1 MTEVAPAPEAA
12 PDVAVRQHRWL
23 RWIAGRLAGLVALIL
38 AALLLADSSI
48 GHRLITDQIA
58 ALRPANGLR
67 YTVGRISGSIYSDM
81 TLIDVRVRDRK
92 GLVLEVPRASLRWS
106 PLAWLSNRLEIKR
119 LAIPQARLAKL
130 PETVRTGKPSPA
142 LPSFDILI
150 GELTVDRLM
159 IDRVVTGTPRVG
171 SLSGRADIHAGR
183 ALVDLRAV
191 VAGSDRLI
199 LKLDAAPDRDR
210 FDIDLR
216 ATGAADGLIAKLIR
230 VNKPIAAV
238 IAGQGRW
245 TRWRGTAQA
254 DVGGSPVADLAL
266 GNQSGAYTLNGSLTP
281 AGMTQSKL
289 VRLAMPRVVV
299 NGAATLVDRQLD
311 GRLTL
316 RSSALAI
323 DAAGGIDLAN
333 SAFRDLRIRTQ
344 LLQPPALVTKMVG
357 RKVEL
362 RTILDGAF
370 DTAAFD
376 YRLTADFI
384 SFGKEGFEVVRAGGR
399 GRLSAQ
405 PIIVPL
411 QLSVSRVTGVD
422 AVAGAILR
430 NLVLEGTLRA
440 TSAFITG
447 ADLNFR
453 SDKLKGSF
461 NLLVDLKNGRFDVGL
476 NGGLGRYLIPGLG
489 IVDVVSKLQVVPAPG
504 GKGARIIGTANV
516 QFVRLDNSFFRTLAG
531 GLPRLTTSLEQSTDG
546 ILHLRGLV
554 LTAPDI
560 RITGTGIRR
569 RDGSVEFAG
578 GGTQRSYGAFTLKL
592 SGRLERPTL
601 DLSFAR
607 PNEALGVNKVRAH
620 LDPTPEGYVFDASGG
635 SSLGDFI
642 GNGRIL
648 LPKGGQATV
657 AIAALDVGGIKASG
671 SLLAAEGGFDGT
683 LNVGGGGGVSGAI
696 GFSPV
701 NGVQRIELHVEAA
714 NARVL
719 GDAVLRRGKL
729 DLVTMLYP
737 QAASVEATAR
747 GSGLRRGSLGL
758 ARFEGTASLRG
769 GVGTIKASIAGSRGR
784 VFDIRGE
791 ADVTPDRYRITAS
804 GTIDRR
810 PLKLLEPAIVT
821 RAGDG
826 WRLEPTR
833 LAFSG
838 GNAELGGR
846 FSSDSAA
853 IDAVVARMPLT
864 ILDIGY
870 PGLGLAGSASGKL
883 SFAQGAGA
891 APVGT
896 VDMTI
901 RGLSR
906 SGLVLSSRPIDVG
919 VVGVLKADNA
929 AMRAVMASGGKTIGR
944 AQARLSP
951 LGSGSL
957 TDRLSNAQL
966 FAQLR
971 YDGPADTLWRLT
983 GLELFDLSGPVAI
996 AADLGGKVNDP
1007 RIRGVLRAKG
1017 ARLESA
1023 IAGTVLTGVDATGT
1037 FNGSQLSFS
1046 SFAADAG
1053 KGGRV
1058 TGSGSFDFSAVNGYG
1073 IDLKIQADKAV
1084 IINRDDIAA
1093 TVTGPL
1099 TIRSDGAGGVIGGDV
1114 VLNASRYRLGQAVAA
1129 NAVPVLNIR
1138 EINLPEG
1145 SADEDDRRVTPW
1157 RLDVHA
1163 RAENGV
1169 RVTGLGLT
1177 SEWSADLQIGGL
1189 LDSPAIIGRAD
1200 IVRGYYEFS
1209 GREFA
1214 IDRGTIRFAGET
1226 PANPPI
1232 DIAANAD
1239 SAGLSATIRV
1249 TGPAIRPQISFSSVP
1264 ALPQDELLSRL
1275 LFGTSITNLS
1285 APEALQLAG
1294 AVASLQDNFSGLNP
1308 INALRRLA
1316 GLDRLRI
1323 LPADTSVGR
1332 TTSVAA
1338 GKFITRKLYAE
1349 IISDG
1354 QGYSATQVE
1363 FQVTRWL
1370 SILST
1375 ISTLGRQSVNV
1386 RVSKDY

>member
-1 MTEVAPAPEAA
+1 MEAGEAPET
-12 PDVAVRQHRWL
+12 PIRRYGWRRWVAGGVGGV
-23 RWIAGRLAGLVALIL
+23 IALVIAVLLI
-38 AALLLADSSI
+38 ADSSF
-48 GHRLITDQIA
+48 GHRFITDQIS
-58 ALRPANGLR
+58 ALRPSNGLR
-67 YTVGRISGSIYSDM
+67 YSVGRITGSIYGEM
-81 TLIDVRVRDRK
+81 TLIDVRVRDSK
-92 GLVLEVPRASLRWS
+92 GLVLEVPRAALRWS

-130 PETVRTGKPSPA
+130 PEIVRTGKPKPV

-150 GELTVDRLM
+150 GELTVDRLV
-159 IDRVVTGTPRVG
+159 IDRVVTGTTRIG
-171 SLSGRADIHAGR
+171 SLAGKADIHAGR

-199 LKLDAAPDRDR
+199 LKLDAEPDRNR

-216 ATGAADGLIAKLIR
+216 AAGAAKGVLAKLVR
-230 VNKPIAAV
+230 VNKSVGAV
-238 IAGQGRW
+238 IEGKGSW
-245 TRWRGTAQA
+245 TRWRGTARA
-254 DVGGSPVADLAL
+254 VVGGAQVVDLAL
-266 GNQSGAYTLNGSLTP
+266 GNAAGAYTLLGSVTP
-281 AGMTQSKL
+281 SGMSNDKL
-289 VRLAMPRVVV
+289 VRLVMPRLAI
-299 NGAATLVDRQLD
+299 NGAATLVARQLD
-311 GRLTL
+311 GRLSL

-323 DAAGGIDLAN
+323 ETVGGLDLAN

-344 LLQPPALVTKMVG
+344 LLQPKALVSNMVG

-362 RTILDGAF
+362 RAILDGAF

-376 YRLTADFI
+376 YRLTADFA
-384 SFGKEGFEVVRAGGR
+384 SFGKEGFENVRAGGR
-399 GRLSAQ
+399 GRLSPQ

-430 NLVLEGTLRA
+430 NLVLQGTLRV

-447 ADLNFR
+447 ADLKFQ

-476 NGGLGRYLIPGLG
+476 NGGLARYLIPGLG
-489 IVDVVSKLQVVPAPG
+489 IVDVVSKLQVVPAPN
-504 GKGARIIGTANV
+504 GKGARIIGTATA

-531 GLPRLTTSLEQSTDG
+531 GLPRLTANLEQSTDG
-546 ILHLRGLV
+546 ILHLRNLV

-560 RITGTGIRR
+560 RITGTGLRR
-569 RDGSVEFAG
+569 RDGNVEFSG
-578 GGTQRSYGAFTLKL
+578 SGTQRTYGPLTLKL
-592 SGRLERPTL
+592 SGKLERPML
-601 DLSFAR
+601 DLTFER
-607 PNEALGVNKVRAH
+607 PNETLGVNGVRAH
-620 LDPTPEGYVFDASGG
+620 LDPTPEGYTFTATGG
-635 SSLGDFI
+635 STLGDFT

-648 LPKGGQATV
+648 LPKGGLATV
-657 AIAALDVGGIKASG
+657 VIAALDVGGIKGSG

-696 GFSPV
+696 GFAPV
-701 NGVQRIELHVEAA
+701 NGVQRIEVHLDAA

-737 QAASVEATAR
+737 QGATVEGSAR

-769 GVGTIKASIAGSRGR
+769 GAGTIKASIAGSRGR
-784 VFDIRGE
+784 AFDIRGE
-791 ADVTPDRYRITAS
+791 ADVTPDRYRITAA
-804 GTIDRR
+804 GTIDRK

-821 RAGDG
+821 RVGDG
-826 WRLEPTR
+826 WRLEPTK
-833 LAFSG
+833 LDFAG

-846 FSSDSAA
+846 FTSNSAA
-853 IDAVVARMPLT
+853 VDAVLARMPLT
-864 ILDIGY
+864 ILDIAY

-891 APVGT
+891 APVGS
-896 VDMTI
+896 VNMTI

-957 TDRLSNAQL
+957 TARLANAQL

-996 AADLGGKVNDP
+996 AADMGGKVNDP

-1023 IAGTVLTGVDATGT
+1023 STGTVLTGVDAVGT
-1037 FNGSQLSFS
+1037 FTGSQLSFS
-1046 SFAADAG
+1046 NFSADAG

-1058 TGSGSFDFSAVNGYG
+1058 TGSGSFDFAAVNGYG
-1073 IDLKIQADKAV
+1073 IDLKLQADKALL
-1084 IINRDDIAA
+1084 INRDDIAA

-1099 TIRSDGAGGVIGGDV
+1099 AIRSDGAGGVISGDV
-1114 VLNASRYRLGQAVAA
+1114 VLDSSRYRLGQAVAA

-1145 SADEDDRRVTPW
+1145 MAEEDDRRIIPW
-1157 RLDVHA
+1157 RLDVRA
-1163 RAENGV
+1163 RAAGGV

-1177 SEWSADLQIGGL
+1177 SEWSADLQIGGAP
-1189 LDSPAIIGRAD
+1189 DNPAITGRAD
-1200 IVRGYYEFS
+1200 IIRGYYEFS
-1209 GREFA
+1209 GREFQ
-1214 IDRGTIRFAGET
+1214 IDRGVIRFAGET
-1226 PANPPI
+1226 PANPAI

-1239 SAGLSATIRV
+1239 TTGLSATIRV
-1249 TGPAIRPQISFSSVP
+1249 TGPATRPQIGFTSVP
-1264 ALPQDELLSRL
+1264 SLPQDELLSRL

-1285 APEALQLAG
+1285 AAEALQLAA
-1294 AVASLQDNFSGLNP
+1294 AVASLQNGGFGLNP
-1308 INALRRLA
+1308 INALRRVA

-1323 LPADTSVGR
+1323 LPADTNVGR

-1338 GKFITRKLYAE
+1338 GKFITRRLYAE

>member
-1 MTEVAPAPEAA
+1 MTDTVPAPATPTT
-12 PDVAVRQHRWL
+12 RYRWH
-23 RWIAGRLAGLVALIL
+23 RWIAGAVGGLIALVVAVLLI
-38 AALLLADSSI
+38 ADSSI
-48 GHRLITDQIA
+48 GHRFITDQIS
-58 ALRPANGLR
+58 ALRPSNGLR
-67 YTVGRISGSIYSDM
+67 YSVGRINGSIYGEM
-81 TLIDVRVRDRK
+81 TLIDVRVRDAK
-92 GLVLEVPRASLRWS
+92 GLVLEVPRAALRWS

-119 LAIPQARLAKL
+119 LAIPRARLAKL
-130 PETVRTGKPSPA
+130 PEIVRTGKPKPI

-150 GELTVDRLM
+150 GELTVDRLV
-159 IDRVVTGTPRVG
+159 IDRAVTGTTRTGRVAG
-171 SLSGRADIHAGR
+171 KADVRAGR
-183 ALVDLRAV
+183 ALVNLRAV
-191 VAGSDRLI
+191 VAGSDRLT
-199 LKLDAAPDRDR
+199 LQLDAEPDRNR

-216 ATGAADGLIAKLIR
+216 AAGAASGVLAKLLR
-230 VNKPIAAV
+230 VNRPVGAV
-238 IAGQGRW
+238 IDGKGSW
-245 TRWRGTAQA
+245 TRWRGTARA
-254 DVGGSPVADLAL
+254 NVGGVRVVDLAL
-266 GNQSGAYTLNGSLTP
+266 GNAAGAYSLLGSVTP
-281 AGMTQSKL
+281 SGMSSDKL
-289 VRLAMPRVVV
+289 VRLAMPRLAI
-299 NGAATLVDRQLD
+299 NGAATLVARQLD
-311 GRLTL
+311 GRLSL

-323 DAAGGIDLAN
+323 ETVGGLDLAN

-344 LLQPPALVTKMVG
+344 LLQPNALVSNMVG

-362 RTILDGAF
+362 RAILDGAV
-370 DTAAFD
+370 DTAAFE
-376 YRLTADFI
+376 YRLSADFA
-384 SFGKEGFEVVRAGGR
+384 SFGKEGFENVRAGGR
-399 GRLSAQ
+399 GRLSPQ

-411 QLSVSRVTGVD
+411 QLSVARVTGVD

-430 NLVLEGTLRA
+430 NLVLQGTLRVTA
-440 TSAFITG
+440 AFITG
-447 ADLNFR
+447 ADLKFQ

-476 NGGLGRYLIPGLG
+476 NGGLARYLIPGLG

-504 GKGARIIGTANV
+504 GKGALIIGTATA

-531 GLPRLTTSLEQSTDG
+531 GLPRLTANLEQSTDG
-546 ILHLRGLV
+546 ILHLRNLV

-560 RITGTGIRR
+560 RIVGTGLRR
-569 RDGSVEFAG
+569 RDGNVEFSG
-578 GGTQRSYGAFTLKL
+578 SGTQRTYGPLTLKL

-601 DLSFAR
+601 DLTFER
-607 PNEALGVNKVRAH
+607 PNATLGVNGVRAH
-620 LDPTPEGYVFDASGG
+620 VDPTPEGYTFTASGG
-635 SSLGDFI
+635 STLGDFT

-648 LPKGGQATV
+648 LPKGGLATV
-657 AIAALDVGGIKASG
+657 VIAALDVGGIKGSG

-683 LNVGGGGGVSGAI
+683 LAVGGGGGVSGAI
-696 GFSPV
+696 GFAPV
-701 NGVQRIELHVEAA
+701 NGVQRIEVHLDAT
-714 NARVL
+714 NAQLL

-737 QAASVEATAR
+737 QGATVEGAVR
-747 GSGLRRGSLGL
+747 GSGLRRGSLGLGL

-769 GVGTIKASIAGSRGR
+769 GIGTIKASIAGSRGR
-784 VFDIRGE
+784 AFDIRGE
-791 ADVTPDRYRITAS
+791 ADVTPDRYRITAA
-804 GTIDRR
+804 GTIDRK
-810 PLKLLEPAIVT
+810 PLTLPEPAIVT

-826 WRLEPTR
+826 WRLEPAK
-833 LAFSG
+833 LDFAG

-846 FSSDSAA
+846 FTGNSAA

-864 ILDIGY
+864 ILDIAY

-883 SFAQGAGA
+883 SYARGAGS
-891 APVGT
+891 APVGS

-919 VVGVLKADNA
+919 VVGVLKPDNA

-944 AQARLSP
+944 AQARLAP

-957 TDRLSNAQL
+957 RARLANASL

-1023 IAGTVLTGVDATGT
+1023 STGTVLTGVDAVGT
-1037 FNGSQLSFS
+1037 FTGSQLSFS
-1046 SFAADAG
+1046 NFSADAG
-1053 KGGRV
+1053 QGGRV
-1058 TGSGSFDFSAVNGYG
+1058 TGSGSFDFAAINGYG
-1073 IDLKIQADKAV
+1073 IDLKLQADKALM
-1084 IINRDDIAA
+1084 INRDDIAA

-1099 TIRSDGAGGVIGGDV
+1099 AIRSDGAGGVISGDV
-1114 VLNASRYRLGQAVAA
+1114 ILDSSRYRLGQVVAA

-1145 SADEDDRRVTPW
+1145 TAEEDDRRVTPW
-1157 RLDVHA
+1157 RLDMRA
-1163 RAENGV
+1163 RAASGV

-1177 SEWSADLQIGGL
+1177 SEWSADLRIGGAP
-1189 LDSPAIIGRAD
+1189 DNPAITGRAD
-1200 IVRGYYEFS
+1200 IIRGDYEFS
-1209 GREFA
+1209 GREFQ
-1214 IDRGTIRFAGET
+1214 IERGVIRFAGET
-1226 PANPPI
+1226 PANPAI

-1239 SAGLSATIRV
+1239 STGLSATIRV
-1249 TGPAIRPQISFSSVP
+1249 TGPATRPQISFTSAPS
-1264 ALPQDELLSRL
+1264 LPQDELLSRL

-1285 APEALQLAG
+1285 AAEALQLAA
-1294 AVASLQDNFSGLNP
+1294 AVASLQNGGFGLNP
-1308 INALRRLA
+1308 INALRRVA

-1323 LPADTSVGR
+1323 LPADINVGR

-1338 GKFITRKLYAE
+1338 GKYITRRLYAE

-1386 RVSKDY
+1386 RVSRDY

>member
-1 MTEVAPAPEAA
+1 M
-12 PDVAVRQHRWL
+12 AV
-23 RWIAGRLAGLVALIL
+23 
-38 AALLLADSSI
+38 LLAVLLIADSGI
-48 GHRLITDQIA
+48 GHRFITDQIS
-58 ALRPANGLR
+58 ALRPSNGLR
-67 YTVGRISGSIYSDM
+67 YSVGRITGSIYGEM
-81 TLIDVRVRDRK
+81 TLIDVRVRDAK
-92 GLVLEVPRASLRWS
+92 GLVLQVPRASLRWS

-119 LAIPQARLAKL
+119 LAISQARLAKL
-130 PETVRTGKPSPA
+130 PEIVRTGKPKPI

-150 GELTVDRLM
+150 GKLTVDRLV
-159 IDRVVTGTPRVG
+159 IDRAITGATRIG
-171 SLSGRADIHAGR
+171 SLAGKADIQAGR

-191 VAGSDRLI
+191 VAGSDRLL
-199 LKLDAAPDRDR
+199 LKLDAEPDRNR

-216 ATGAADGLIAKLIR
+216 AEGAAKGVLAKLVR
-230 VNKPIAAV
+230 VNKSVSAV
-238 IAGQGRW
+238 IEGKGSW
-245 TRWRGTAQA
+245 TRWRGTARA
-254 DVGGSPVADLAL
+254 EVGGVQVVDLAL
-266 GNQSGAYTLNGSLTP
+266 GNATGAYTLLGSVTP
-281 AGMTQSKL
+281 SGMSDDKL
-289 VRLAMPRVVV
+289 VRLAMPRLAI
-299 NGAATLVDRQLD
+299 NGAATLVARQLD
-311 GRLTL
+311 GRLSL

-323 DAAGGIDLAN
+323 ETVGGLNLAN
-333 SAFRDLRIRTQ
+333 SAFRNLRIRTQ
-344 LLQPPALVTKMVG
+344 LLQPKALVTRMVG

-362 RTILDGAF
+362 RAILDGAF

-376 YRLTADFI
+376 YRLSADFA
-384 SFGKEGFEVVRAGGR
+384 SFGKEGFENVRAGGR
-399 GRLSAQ
+399 GRLSPQ

-411 QLSVSRVTGVD
+411 QLTVSRVTGVD

-430 NLVLEGTLRA
+430 NLVLQGTLRV
-440 TSAFITG
+440 TPAFITG
-447 ADLNFR
+447 ADLTFR

-476 NGGLGRYLIPGLG
+476 NGGLARYLIPGLG
-489 IVDVVSKLQVVPAPG
+489 IVDVVSTLQVVPAPN
-504 GKGARIIGTANV
+504 GKGARIIGTATA

-531 GLPRLTTSLEQSTDG
+531 GLPRLTANLEQSTDG
-546 ILHLRGLV
+546 ILHLRNLV

-560 RITGTGIRR
+560 RIAGTGLRR
-569 RDGSVEFAG
+569 RDGSVEFSG
-578 GGTQRSYGAFTLKL
+578 SGSQRIYGPLTLKL
-592 SGRLERPTL
+592 SGKLERPTL
-601 DLSFAR
+601 DLTFEC
-607 PNEALGVNKVRAH
+607 PNETLGVNGVRAH
-620 LDPTPEGYVFDASGG
+620 LDPTLEGYSFTASGG
-635 SSLGDFI
+635 STLGDFT

-648 LPKGGQATV
+648 LPKGGIATV
-657 AIAALDVGGIKASG
+657 VIAALDVGGIKGSG
-671 SLLAAEGGFDGT
+671 SLLAAEGGFDGS

-696 GFSPV
+696 GFAPV
-701 NGVQRIELHVEAA
+701 NGVQRIEVHLDAA
-714 NARVL
+714 NAQVL

-737 QAASVEATAR
+737 QGATVEGSAR

-784 VFDIRGE
+784 SFDIRGE
-791 ADVTPDRYRITAS
+791 ADVTPDRYRITAA
-804 GTIDRR
+804 GTIDRK
-810 PLKLLEPAIVT
+810 PLKLLEPAVVMQS
-821 RAGDG
+821 GDG
-826 WRLEPTR
+826 WRLEQTR
-833 LAFSG
+833 LDFAG
-838 GNAELGGR
+838 GNAQLEGR
-846 FSSDSAA
+846 FTSNAAA
-853 IDAVVARMPLT
+853 IDAVIARMPLT
-864 ILDIGY
+864 ILDIAY

-883 SFAQGAGA
+883 SYAHGVGG
-891 APVGT
+891 APVGS

-919 VVGVLKADNA
+919 VIGVLKADNA

-944 AQARLSP
+944 AQARLAP

-957 TDRLSNAQL
+957 TARLANAQL

-1007 RIRGVLRAKG
+1007 RIRGVVRAKG

-1023 IAGTVLTGVDATGT
+1023 STGTVLTGLDATGT
-1037 FNGSQLSFS
+1037 FTGSQLSFT

-1058 TGSGSFDFSAVNGYG
+1058 TGSGSFDFAAVNGYG
-1073 IDLKIQADKAV
+1073 IDLKLQADKALM
-1084 IINRDDIAA
+1084 INRDDIAA

-1099 TIRSDGAGGVIGGDV
+1099 AIRSDGAGGVISGDV
-1114 VLNASRYRLGQAVAA
+1114 VLDNSRYRLGQAVAA

-1145 SADEDDRRVTPW
+1145 MTEDDDRRVTPW
-1157 RLDVHA
+1157 RLDVRA
-1163 RAENGV
+1163 RAASGV

-1177 SEWSADLQIGGL
+1177 SEWSADLQIGGAP
-1189 LDSPAIIGRAD
+1189 DNPAITGRAD
-1200 IVRGYYEFS
+1200 IIRGNYEFS
-1209 GREFA
+1209 GREFE
-1214 IDRGTIRFAGET
+1214 IDRGIIRFGGET
-1226 PANPPI
+1226 PANPTI
-1232 DIAANAD
+1232 DIAANAGTT
-1239 SAGLSATIRV
+1239 GLSATIRV
-1249 TGPAIRPQISFSSVP
+1249 TGPATRPQIGFASVP
-1264 ALPQDELLSRL
+1264 SLPQDELLSRL

-1285 APEALQLAG
+1285 PAEVLQLAT
-1294 AVASLQDNFSGLNP
+1294 AVASLQNGGLGLNP
-1308 INALRRLA
+1308 INALRRVA

-1323 LPADTSVGR
+1323 LPADTNVGR

-1338 GKFITRKLYAE
+1338 GKFITRRLYAE

-1386 RVSKDY
+1386 RVSRDY